1 MGFLESLRDRELRG
15 LYKARKLIESA
26 DLHLANGRMPEAKS
40 DLVKAQEILFTD
52 VSKESPHSKDYTDI
66 LSTMSGIQLKAELYD
81 DSIRSADKALTISP
95 NAIVAITMKAKALAA
110 KGAYPDAIAL
120 LDKAISLNNND
131 HMLFLEKGKILCK
144 AGKQQEAVLSLK
156 RAVDIDPSDIEQY
169 DILRDID
176 DKSRWSIAKVEALL
190 HLKRM
195 DDAMNAI
202 DDVLAQD
209 ARNTD
214 VLLVKASILLGSMRL
229 DDANKIYDTILE
241 ISPTISDANL
251 GKARTLNALGDL
263 DSSVKYYRESLRSDV
278 ERKEVWTEVGL
289 VLEHLNRL
297 EEAEKVYDKALEL
310 DPI

>member
-1 MGFLESLRDRELRG
+1 MPKFINWPFHRKAFSIWTVTTLKIGDGMGFLESLRDRELRG

-131 HMLFLEKGKILCK
+131 HMLFLERERYF
-144 AGKQQEAVLSLK
+144 ARQE
-156 RAVDIDPSDIEQY
+156 
-169 DILRDID
+169 
-176 DKSRWSIAKVEALL
+176 
-190 HLKRM
+190 
-195 DDAMNAI
+195 
-202 DDVLAQD
+202 
-209 ARNTD
+209 
-214 VLLVKASILLGSMRL
+214 
-229 DDANKIYDTILE
+229 
-241 ISPTISDANL
+241 
-251 GKARTLNALGDL
+251 
-263 DSSVKYYRESLRSDV
+263 SSKKLFY
-278 ERKEVWTEVGL
+278 
-289 VLEHLNRL
+289 H
-297 EEAEKVYDKALEL
+297 
-310 DPI
+310 